1 MDSYKSL
8 KKLHIGLLFIFG
20 FMIVVA
26 WKSGL
31 FAILNV
37 PENIALQS
45 FKTMFISIVL
55 ESIPFILIGVVVSS
69 ILQIFVSEKWI
80 QKLVPKNPLLG
91 IIYACVLGILFPVCE
106 CGLIPIMRR
115 LITKGMPLYVAVV
128 SILVGPIVNPV
139 VYVATFSAFRGRPEM
154 LYARMGLAIAV
165 GTVIGLIVYFFVH
178 QNQLR
183 NSKLTLYAGTNEGTT
198 EHEQQHRK
206 GNKIFAV
213 LEHSGSEFFE
223 MGKYLMLGS
232 VITAAIQTFVPRA
245 ELVEIGQGPMVSHI
259 FMMGFAY
266 ILSICSTSDAFVA
279 ASFVNSF
286 SVGSLLTFLVF
297 GPMLDFKSTLM
308 LLSVFKTRFVL
319 LLGCL
324 IITVVLV
331 GSLIV
336 ERFYFGY

>member
-1 MDSYKSL
+1 MRSVKSFGAL
-8 KKLHIGLLFIFG
+8 NLSLLFVLG
-20 FMIVVA
+20 FIVMAWIMGVFSLISLPDSVA
-26 WKSGL
+26 
-31 FAILNV
+31 I
-37 PENIALQS
+37 QS

-55 ESIPFILIGVVVSS
+55 EAIPFILIGVIVSS
-69 ILQIFVSEKWI
+69 IMQIFVSEKWI
-80 QKLVPKNPLLG
+80 QKFVPRNPLLG
-91 IIYACVLGILFPVCE
+91 ILFACVLGIIFPVCE

-139 VYVATFSAFRGRPEM
+139 VYVATYSAFRSRPEM
-154 LYARMGLAIAV
+154 LYARMGLAVAV

-178 QNQLR
+178 KNQLR
-183 NSKLTLYAGTNEGTT
+183 HSKDTLYGGAEGALT
-198 EHEQQHRK
+198 EHQEQHRQS
-206 GNKIFAV
+206 NKILAV
-213 LEHSGSEFFE
+213 FEHSGSEFFE

-245 ELVEIGQGPMVSHI
+245 ELVDIGQGPVISHF

-286 SVGSLLTFLVF
+286 SLGSLLTFLVF
-297 GPMLDFKSTLM
+297 GAMLDFKSTLM

-319 LLGCL
+319 LLSGL
-324 IITVVLV
+324 VITVVLI

-336 ERFYFGY
+336 ERLYLGN

>member
-1 MDSYKSL
+1 VSSFKSIR
-8 KKLHIGLLFIFG
+8 KLLLLFILG
-20 FMIVVA
+20 FILVVIWNSGIVSTINLA
-26 WKSGL
+26 GNG
-31 FAILNV
+31 AM
-37 PENIALQS
+37 QS

-55 ESIPFILIGVVVSS
+55 ESIPFILIGVLVSS

-80 QKLVPKNPLLG
+80 QKLVPRNPLLG
-91 IIYACVLGILFPVCE
+91 ILYACILGILFPVCE

-139 VYVATFSAFRGRPEM
+139 VYIATFSAFRARPEM

-165 GTVIGLIVYFFVH
+165 GTVIGLIVYFFVNK
-178 QNQLR
+178 NQLR
-183 NSKLTLYAGTNEGTT
+183 NSTMTLYAGSDVGMT
-198 EHEQQHRK
+198 EHQLQHRK

-245 ELVEIGQGPMVSHI
+245 ELVEIGQGPMISHI

-286 SVGSLLTFLVF
+286 SIGSLLTFLVF

-319 LLGCL
+319 LLSCL
-324 IITVVLV
+324 VISIVLI
-331 GSLIV
+331 GSLLV
-336 ERFYFGY
+336 EHFYFGY

>member
-1 MDSYKSL
+1 MRSVKSL
-8 KKLHIGLLFIFG
+8 GALNLSLLFVLG
-20 FMIVVA
+20 FIVMA
-26 WKSGL
+26 WSMGAFSL
-31 FAILNV
+31 ISLPDSV
-37 PENIALQS
+37 VLQS

-55 ESIPFILIGVVVSS
+55 EALPFILIGVIVSS
-69 ILQIFVSEKWI
+69 IMQIFVSEKWI
-80 QKLVPKNPLLG
+80 QKFIPRNPLLG
-91 IIYACVLGILFPVCE
+91 ILFACLLGVIFPVCE

-139 VYVATFSAFRGRPEM
+139 VYVATYSAFRSRPEM
-154 LYARMGLAIAV
+154 LYSRMGLAIAV

-178 QNQLR
+178 KNQLR
-183 NSKLTLYAGTNEGTT
+183 HSKGTLYGGSKGELT
-198 EHEQQHRK
+198 EHQEQHRK
-206 GNKIFAV
+206 GNKILAV

-245 ELVEIGQGPMVSHI
+245 ELVDIGQGPVISHF

-286 SVGSLLTFLVF
+286 SLGSLLTFLVF
-297 GPMLDFKSTLM
+297 GAMLDFKSTLM

-319 LLGCL
+319 LLSGL
-324 IITVVLV
+324 VITVVLI
-331 GSLIV
+331 GSMIV
-336 ERFYFGY
+336 ERLYLGN